1 MKKYY
6 SLKRHILWHIS
17 FWLAFVLYYVLI
29 IGSFEGES
37 YTEVFVYRLLD
48 LPVKIVATYFVLYL
62 LIPRFFFKKKILLF
76 CLLCILTLF
85 LAGIFQKLYHYFV
98 YNPILR
104 PGLPNELSFQTLE
117 ILKLVLGIYPIVG
130 LAAFIKV
137 GKHWLEK
144 DRASQRL
151 EKEKMEAEL
160 NFLKAQIHPHFL
172 FNTLNNLYA
181 LTLKKSDKASEVV
194 LKLSHLLNYL
204 LYEGNEQQVP
214 LEKELEVISTYI
226 ALEKI
231 RYGDRLEIAYTIE
244 GVAAAKEVAPMLLLP
259 FIENS
264 FKHGASQQ
272 LDQVWVRFQVI
283 IQEELLHIKVVN
295 SKSVAPTVR
304 ENGAIPK
311 GIGLK
316 NVQRRLDL
324 LYGDS
329 YSLDI
334 QDRGTY
340 FQINLRIPLNLISA
354 KPNKPPRHE
363 AKLLYSR

>member
-1 MKKYY
+1 MEKDYR
-6 SLKRHILWHIS
+6 LGRHILWHIG

-37 YTEVFVYRLLD
+37 YTEVFVFRLLD

-62 LIPRFFFKKKILLF
+62 LIPEFFFKKKILLF
-76 CLLCILTLF
+76 SLLFILALF
-85 LAGIFQKLYHYFV
+85 IAGIFQKLYHYFI
-98 YNPILR
+98 YNPVLR
-104 PGLPNELSFQTLE
+104 PDIPNELSFQTLE
-117 ILKLVLGIYPIVG
+117 ILKIVLGIYPVVG

-144 DRASQRL
+144 DRASQKL

-204 LYEGNEQQVP
+204 LYEGNEQQVA
-214 LEKELEVISTYI
+214 LDKELEVINTYI

-231 RYGDRLEIAYTIE
+231 RYGERLDISYTIK
-244 GVAAAKEVAPMLLLP
+244 GSTAAKEVAPMLLLP
-259 FIENS
+259 FVENS

-272 LDQVWVRFQVI
+272 LEQVWVQIEVL
-283 IQEELLHIKVVN
+283 IQEDVLNLKVMN
-295 SKSVAPTVR
+295 SKSAGLKAR
-304 ENGAIPK
+304 ENAAVPQ

-316 NVQRRLDL
+316 NVQRRLAL

-329 YSLDI
+329 YTLDI
-334 QDRGTY
+334 QDKGAC
-340 FQINLRIPLNLISA
+340 FQVAMCIPLTLISTQS
-354 KPNKPPRHE
+354 NPPRHE
-363 AKLLYSR
+363 AKLLHSR